1 MWSPFPFVRYVLAL
15 GAGILCYF
23 YLEPDGSIFYWC
35 FIGLT
40 LLYGLLH
47 QLVPRKRAYQWS
59 SVFGLL
65 GLGGVF
71 IFGILLAYQRTGS
84 QMADQ
89 APFEQDSLTHYQ
101 AVIVSVV
108 AEKAQTYR
116 AEAEVTA
123 ICQKGNWRNAADRVL
138 LTFNKSGFK
147 PAYGDRLLVKGQPKP
162 VASPANP
169 GEFDQRRYLFYQHIT
184 HQQYLRPED
193 VILMDQ
199 SVRSGPMAYAVRV
212 RQFAEEVMEKVIS
225 TKREYAVAEAIV
237 LGSKDELDQDTK
249 SAYAASGAMHVLAV
263 SGLHVGI
270 LYLLLIHSLG
280 WMKTRFRYGRWVFA
294 GLVFTL
300 LWFYA
305 FVTALSPSVLRA
317 VTMFSFVVLAEAF
330 TRNTNVYNTLAVS
343 AFVLLCVDPYFL
355 MSVGFQLSYLAVV
368 GILWFTP
375 GLTRLLSIP
384 DPYAAYRRWTFW
396 KKLKHPWDYERW
408 LLSLWHKALEWL
420 WTATCVSVAA
430 QIATFPLALYYFHQF
445 PSYFLLANPAV
456 LLLSTFILPLG
467 LITLFVSG
475 LATWLPIFSVVSSWL
490 GTWLEALLW
499 LLNSTVYFTEK
510 LPNAVLSGISINTPQ
525 LLLIYACILSVVL
538 LFEYRRFRYVWLSFA
553 LVIALT
559 TFNWQRVWAMHQQSA
574 LVIHS
579 VRQHSVVSFIEGRS
593 ATLIADS
600 TFFANPSLYRFHL
613 ANYYTEKGIIETE
626 RLTWTQAGESVTYR
640 SLATYCLMVWKG
652 KTFLLMNQPLENQQL
667 FLSNRAI
674 DYLIVQNGAVK
685 NLDAV
690 IGKVPVGK
698 LVLGSSNKPY
708 LRQVLR
714 QQATALGIA
723 CHDLSTQGAFIIE

>member
-23 YLEPDGSIFYWC
+23 YLEPDGSIFYWY

-47 QLVPRKRAYQWS
+47 QLIPRKRAYQWS
-59 SVFGLL
+59 HIFGLL
-65 GLGGVF
+65 GLGVVF
-71 IFGILLAYQRTGS
+71 IFGILLANQRTGS
-84 QMADQ
+84 QMAGQ
-89 APFEQDSLTHYQ
+89 APFEQDSITHYQ
-101 AVIVSVV
+101 AVVISVV

-116 AEAEVTA
+116 AEVEVTA
-123 ICQKGNWRNAADRVL
+123 IRQKGNWSNAADRVL

-147 PAYGDRLLVKGQPKP
+147 PAYGDRLLIKGQPKP
-162 VASPANP
+162 VAAPANP
-169 GEFDQRRYLFYQHIT
+169 GEFDQRQYLFYQHIT

-193 VILMDQ
+193 VVLMDQ

-237 LGSKDELDQDTK
+237 LGSKDELDQETK

-270 LYLLLIHSLG
+270 LYLLLVYSLG
-280 WMKTRFRYGRWVFA
+280 WMKTRVRYGRWTFA
-294 GLVFTL
+294 GIVLIL

-317 VTMFSFVVLAEAF
+317 VTMFSFVVLAEAL

-343 AFVLLCVDPYFL
+343 AFVLLCVEPYFL

-384 DPYAAYRRWTFW
+384 DPYATYRRWTFW

-408 LLSLWHKALEWL
+408 LLSLWQKALDWL

-445 PSYFLLANPAV
+445 PNYFLLANPAV
-456 LLLSTFILPLG
+456 LLLSTLILPLG
-467 LITLFVSG
+467 LMMLAVAG
-475 LATWLPIFSVVSSWL
+475 VATWLPVFSSISSFL
-490 GTWLEALLW
+490 GTGLESLLW
-499 LLNSTVYFTEK
+499 LLNTTVHLTEK
-510 LPNAVLSGISINTPQ
+510 LPNAVLSGISINIPQ
-525 LLLIYACILSVVL
+525 MLLIYACIFSVVL
-538 LFEYRRFRYVWLSFA
+538 LFELRRFRYVWLSFA
-553 LVIALT
+553 LVLILT
-559 TFNWQRVWAMHQQSA
+559 SLNWQRVWASHRQST

-579 VRQHSVVSFIEGRS
+579 IRQHSVVSIIEGRKAS
-593 ATLIADS
+593 LIADS
-600 TFFANPSLYRFHL
+600 AFFANPTLHRFHL
-613 ANYYTEKGIIETE
+613 NDFYIGKGVQETE
-626 RLTWTQAGESVTYR
+626 PMTWTQAGKSTIYR
-640 SLATYCLMVWKG
+640 NFGHYSLMVWKG
-652 KTFLLMNQPLENQQL
+652 KTFLLITQPLAHEQI
-667 FLSNRAI
+667 FLSNRSI

-685 NLDAV
+685 KLDAL
-690 IGKVPVGK
+690 IRNVPVK
-698 LVLGSSNKPY
+698 KVVLDSSTKPY
-708 LRQVLR
+708 LRNALSQE
-714 QQATALGIA
+714 ASKLGIA
-723 CHDLSTQGAFIIE
+723 CHDLTTQGAFIIE